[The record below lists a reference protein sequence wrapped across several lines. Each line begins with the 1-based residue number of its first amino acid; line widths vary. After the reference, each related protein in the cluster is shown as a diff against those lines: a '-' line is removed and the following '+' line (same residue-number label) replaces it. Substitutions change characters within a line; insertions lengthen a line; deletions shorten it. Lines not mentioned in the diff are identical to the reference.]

1 MPRRRSDQ
9 PELMRALV
17 GDGGWVVIEGVVER
31 VVVRV
36 ELDDTNRYRVHEL
49 HLLDSGQ
56 PITGERLRAVRVAAL
71 EQLLNLPEERAEIA
85 KGFAR
90 RPSVDVEAA
99 VAKFREV
106 VAPASGV
113 TPGLLGT
120 RYDKRGTGVAGMTAS
135 GAAARGVRALPQ
147 RGYPDDH
154 YAQVADAYRR
164 AFRRGESGHRK
175 PVEIIAAEFGVPRTT
190 AARWVGEAR
199 RRGFL
204 PPAQPG
210 KAG

>member
-1 MPRRRSDQ
+1 VPRRRRED
-9 PELMRALV
+9 PELLRARV
-17 GDGGWVVIEGVVER
+17 GDGGWVAVEGVDER
-31 VVVRV
+31 VVVVRV

-90 RPSVDVEAA
+90 RPSVDLEAA

-106 VAPASGV
+106 VAPTVA
-113 TPGLLGT
+113 PDRLGT
-120 RYDKRGTGVAGMTAS
+120 RYDKRGAGVAGVTAS
-135 GAAARGVRALPQ
+135 GAAARGLRALPQ

-154 YAQVADAYRR
+154 YAQVADSYNR
-164 AFRRGESGHRK
+164 ALRRGESGHSK
-175 PVEIIAAEFGVPRTT
+175 PVEMIAAEFGVPRTT

-204 PPAQPG
+204 PRAQPG